1 MQRINQ
7 IGREKWHNNKAASC
21 KITSLGIG
29 REQSAVIQIVFY
41 AKQEKENRTAQKGT
55 SAMKLSAR
63 LAVILSVGEILVP
76 WNHYNPETVH
86 VVQ

>member
-1 MQRINQ
+1 M
-7 IGREKWHNNKAASC
+7 
-21 KITSLGIG
+21 
-29 REQSAVIQIVFY
+29 IQIVFY